1 SADHVISVSG
11 KTLWLRPPASQ
22 INISKSV
29 IWKVQ
34 RFFSDRKCVILTW
47 KGDCCPKYESWVSDH
62 FNDRLN
68 FTSED
73 LAISIKAAQQQDSGF
88 YFLES
93 TNVSGKVWKTEFQV
107 SVFDPVE
114 NPLLQWDSKA
124 LNNETCELNLSC
136 SVSRDE
142 NVSYSW
148 YRGSK
153 LIQTP
158 GNLTHLVELIDVN
171 GVHTYTCNVSNPGSW
186 ANDTLI
192 LTQAC
197 LGAHQNF
204 RFLSLL
210 VIISV
215 ILLVIL
221 FLGTLTSFCVWRR
234 KRKRSR
240 ERAEDSLTV
249 YEVINNLQI
258 RRNQVWHPR
267 GWGLSQL
274 VWRMLLGGWPFRAG
288 GQRELDNL
296 LALVME
302 EQEQGQGQEQEQNFH
317 GEGKTIYARIKSQG
331 SGSTSQKMEN
341 TIYSTVEPFRK
352 SGSKKKN
359 NSPTSNC
366 TIYEDVGKSQ
376 LRAQN
381 PARLSR
387 KELQILDIYS

>member
-1 SADHVISVSG
+1 MGTLGQALTLTILLLLTRHWNQGSADHVISVSG
-11 KTLWLRPPASQ
+11 KTVWLRPSASQ

-29 IWKVQ
+29 TWKVQ
-34 RFFSDRKCVILTW
+34 QFFSDSKRVILTW
-47 KGDCCPKYESWVSDH
+47 KGDCCPKYEPWVSDH
-62 FNDRLN
+62 FNNRLN
-68 FTSED
+68 FTSKD

-93 TNVSGKVWKTEFQV
+93 TDVSGKVWKTEFQV

-136 SVSRDE
+136 SVSRNE

-171 GVHTYTCNVSNPGSW
+171 GLHTYTCNVSNPGSW
-186 ANDTLI
+186 ANNTLI

-197 LGAHQNF
+197 LSAHQNF
-204 RFLSLL
+204 RFLSLP

-258 RRNQVWHPR
+258 RRNQ
-267 GWGLSQL
+267 
-274 VWRMLLGGWPFRAG
+274 
-288 GQRELDNL
+288 
-296 LALVME
+296 

-359 NSPTSNC
+359 NSPPSNC
-366 TIYEDVGKSQ
+366 TIYEEVGKSQ

>member
-1 SADHVISVSG
+1 MGTLGQALTLTILLLLTRHWNQGSADHVISVSG

-197 LGAHQNF
+197 LGAHQ
-204 RFLSLL
+204 S
-210 VIISV
+210 
-215 ILLVIL
+215 
-221 FLGTLTSFCVWRR
+221 
-234 KRKRSR
+234 

-258 RRNQVWHPR
+258 RRNQ
-267 GWGLSQL
+267 
-274 VWRMLLGGWPFRAG
+274 
-288 GQRELDNL
+288 
-296 LALVME
+296 